1 MTSVRFFTS
10 AALRSR
16 EEVDGEIVRWLPR
29 WSVVEFEGGRPVT
42 GVWQSHSGG
51 RRVCWYD
58 STVGALEV
66 HAMHQERYGDEPY
79 WIVIGA
85 ASDSGKIEVEERG
98 ADGVLG
104 VRRSWTFDRDG
115 MPVLE
120 EEFNHRGVLRCRRRY
135 QCIPWGVVIGLEE
148 ERAPAFA
155 PVDRGRPATF
165 PIPELAGEP
174 YPCGGRLGAARIVD
188 VISQNVCQGR
198 YRAVV
203 KVDGAWRDGVATL
216 VAMKGGLSGD
226 IQRRLDLVEPLLS
239 EELGR
244 GRLDH
249 PRQRGDAFRGVLEAC
264 PDGESI
270 ETIVSRGRIAPVN
283 AVALALQISDLLR
296 RVAGDGRPLGA
307 IRPELVYA
315 RPGAGGLTL
324 TGVMHRGPAIASVT
338 YAGEAVLVP
347 PLFETDFSSP
357 DDVAGLAQL
366 VWYMVTCAHAW
377 YAPEDVRW
385 QLAWDDFHEHRR
397 RRQAWIGPPALGPVL
412 EEAIF
417 SARRGSL
424 HEFTARLAMA
434 ATAS

>member
-10 AALRSR
+10 AALRSG

-29 WSVVEFEGGRPVT
+29 WSVVEYHGGRPVT
-42 GVWQSHSGG
+42 GVWQSSAGA
-51 RRVCWYD
+51 RRVCWYRSPGERLD
-58 STVGALEV
+58 V
-66 HAMHQERYGDEPY
+66 HAMHQERYGDEDY
-79 WIVIGA
+79 WVVIGA
-85 ASDSGKIEVEERG
+85 ASDGGRLDVEERG
-98 ADGVLG
+98 ADGAFLQRHV
-104 VRRSWTFDRDG
+104 WTFDRDD
-115 MPVLE
+115 MPTTE
-120 EEFNHRGVLRCRRRY
+120 EEYDARGALRCRRRY
-135 QCIPWGVVIGLEE
+135 QCIPWGVVIGVEE
-148 ERAPAFA
+148 ERAPSFTPVAF
-155 PVDRGRPATF
+155 GRQDGF

-216 VAMKGGLSGD
+216 VAMRGGLSGD

-270 ETIVSRGRIAPVN
+270 EAIVSRGPIAPVN
-283 AVALALQISDLLR
+283 AVALGLQIADLLR

-324 TGVMHRGPAIASVT
+324 TGVMHRGPAIASLT
-338 YAGEAVLVP
+338 EAGEAVLVP
-347 PLFETDFSSP
+347 PLFEMDFSCP

-366 VWYMVTCAHAW
+366 VWYMVTGAHPW

-385 QLAWDDFHEHRR
+385 QLAWDDYHEHRR
-397 RRQAWIGPPALGPVL
+397 RRQPWMGPPGLGPIL
-412 EEAIF
+412 EAAIF
-417 SARRGSL
+417 SSL
-424 HEFTARLAMA
+424 RASLPEFTARLAMA